1 MLKTLKRK
9 FILINM
15 ALVFAVMTAVLA
27 AGLTANYIQFKNEFQ
42 AALQRELSLDIK
54 ASPRDGFRTS
64 IPRDNDRERPD
75 KLAFTAVKGQDK
87 AWTVVTPWMQVDSDT
102 LATLCERA
110 LGENASSGFWPD
122 TGIAFAREGDRIA
135 FVNLQNEHSQL
146 KSSQLSWSLIYLAR

>member
-54 ASPRDGFRTS
+54 ASPKDAFRTS

-75 KLAFTAVKGQDK
+75 KLAFTAIKGQDK
-87 AWTVVTPWMQVDSDT
+87 
-102 LATLCERA
+102 
-110 LGENASSGFWPD
+110 
-122 TGIAFAREGDRIA
+122 
-135 FVNLQNEHSQL
+135 
-146 KSSQLSWSLIYLAR
+146 